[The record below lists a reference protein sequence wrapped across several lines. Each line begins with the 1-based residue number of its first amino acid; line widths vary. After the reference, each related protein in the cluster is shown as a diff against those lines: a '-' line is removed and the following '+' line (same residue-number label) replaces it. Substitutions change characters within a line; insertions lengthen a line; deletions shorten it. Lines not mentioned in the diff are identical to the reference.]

1 MEVLIMDNLP
11 EGYEFFAEDYKRLVI
26 ENHNL
31 KAENAALQ
39 DKIAAQKDSQG
50 GFHAET
56 FLITGTTYGFIYTA
70 VYLLY
75 INIKENGSILGWLF
89 GMLIGGAISILIV
102 ILTLRQIRKNRE

>member
-1 MEVLIMDNLP
+1 MDC
-11 EGYEFFAEDYKRLVI
+11 ERQEYEFFAEDYKRLVI

-75 INIKENGSILGWLF
+75 INIKENGSILGWLIA
-89 GMLIGGAISILIV
+89 MLGGGAISILIV
-102 ILTLRQIRKNRE
+102 IITLRHIMKNRK

>member
-1 MEVLIMDNLP
+1 MDNLS
-11 EGYEFFAEDYKRLVI
+11 EEYEVFAKDYKRLVI

-39 DKIAAQKDSQG
+39 DKIAAQEDSQS
-50 GFHAET
+50 GFHPET

-89 GMLIGGAISILIV
+89 GMLIGAAINILIV
-102 ILTLRQIRKNRE
+102 KIVLRHIRRLKDYRE

>member
-1 MEVLIMDNLP
+1 MDNLS
-11 EGYEFFAEDYKRLVI
+11 EEYEVFAEDYKRLII

-31 KAENAALQ
+31 KAENEALQ

-89 GMLIGGAISILIV
+89 GMPIGAAINILIV
-102 ILTLRQIRKNRE
+102 KIVLRHIRRHKDYRE